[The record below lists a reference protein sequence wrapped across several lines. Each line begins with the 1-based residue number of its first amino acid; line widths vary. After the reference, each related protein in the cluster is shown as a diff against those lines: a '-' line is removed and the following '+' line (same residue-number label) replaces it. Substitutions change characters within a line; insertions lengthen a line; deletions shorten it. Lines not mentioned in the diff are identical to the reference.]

1 MAIFLESRSRTIAG
15 KFQQDHLAIDCRLS
29 KTDFDLKNRSFRFDS
44 FRFVSIRNDGILPM
58 TKLRIL
64 LAEDHETVRE
74 GLRLIIN
81 SQDDMEV
88 CGEAENGHAAVK
100 IARELQPDVIVMDI
114 TMPELNGLKAT
125 KQIKRVCPHLKI
137 LTLTRHTDDGFLQE
151 LLRAGASGYVLKQ
164 SSSDELLR
172 AVRAIAAG
180 GNYLD
185 PTIAGR
191 VMGGYVN
198 RRFSG
203 DMPTEITLSDREANI
218 LRQIAWGY
226 SNKEIAAAINLSV
239 KTVESHKANAMRK
252 LNITNRIDIVRF
264 AILQGWLED
273 N

>member
-1 MAIFLESRSRTIAG
+1 M
-15 KFQQDHLAIDCRLS
+15 K
-29 KTDFDLKNRSFRFDS
+29 
-44 FRFVSIRNDGILPM
+44 
-58 TKLRIL
+58 KLRIM
-64 LAEDHETVRE
+64 LADDHETVRE

-88 CGEAENGHAAVK
+88 CGEVSNGRAA
-100 IARELQPDVIVMDI
+100 IITAQELQPDVLVMDV

-125 KQIKRVCPHLKI
+125 KKLKEICPNLKI
-137 LTLTRHTDDGFLQE
+137 LTLTRHSDDAYLQE

-164 SSSDELLR
+164 SSSEELLR
-172 AVRAIAAG
+172 AIRAIAGG

-185 PTIAGR
+185 PSIAGR
-191 VMGGYVN
+191 VMGGYIQ
-198 RRFSG
+198 RQFTGKSG
-203 DMPTEITLSDREANI
+203 QVAISERETEI

-226 SNKEIAAAINLSV
+226 SNKEIAARLDISV

-252 LNITNRIDIVRF
+252 LDMTSRIDIVRF

>member
-1 MAIFLESRSRTIAG
+1 M
-15 KFQQDHLAIDCRLS
+15 
-29 KTDFDLKNRSFRFDS
+29 
-44 FRFVSIRNDGILPM
+44 
-58 TKLRIL
+58 

-81 SQDDMEV
+81 AQADMEV
-88 CGEAENGHAAVK
+88 CGEADNGLAAV
-100 IARELQPDVIVMDI
+100 REAQQLQPDVIVMDI
-114 TMPELNGLKAT
+114 TMPEMNGLKAT
-125 KQIKRVCPHLKI
+125 KKLKQLAPHLKI
-137 LTLTRHTDDGFLQE
+137 LTLTRHTDDGYLQE

-164 SSSDELLR
+164 SSSSELLR

-191 VMGGYVN
+191 VM
-198 RRFSG
+198 SG
-203 DMPTEITLSDREANI
+203 FGTQQTRGDVPKNVELSDREADV
-218 LRQIAWGY
+218 LRQIAWGH
-226 SNKEIAAAINLSV
+226 SNKEIAHALALSV
-239 KTVESHKANAMRK
+239 KTVEAHKANAMRK